1 MLGMIQTLTV
11 YSYYRFNKY
20 YEIGA
25 NRMLLID
32 DLDPNPDPESPFS
45 HHTQYDPFHSYLM
58 ILSIWRSQ

>member
-1 MLGMIQTLTV
+1 
-11 YSYYRFNKY
+11 
-20 YEIGA
+20 
-25 NRMLLID
+25 MLLID